1 MPSVEWNAL
10 GPSGKD
16 SLQSQSLPCVLL
28 GDNTFR
34 SRLLYDLWEWQVPAE
49 LEKVLEWC
57 PRLER
62 FGALNLSK
70 DTCLL
75 YIIGECRVRKYT
87 LHKYNSLIC
96 FCNADIDE
104 LQLNRGGGQITN
116 VQLQGQILA
125 RITTVYP

>member
-1 MPSVEWNAL
+1 MPSVEWNAM

-49 LEKVLEWC
+49 LEKVLEWS
-57 PRLER
+57 
-62 FGALNLSK
+62 GALNLSK